1 MTRRKNRSSNIRF
14 GMTKEEE
21 LASNSVFLKWQ
32 HKRVG
37 LPIALLRSS
46 LFGVNRQ
53 TAEHWDETTRN
64 TMITP
69 NKIHVSAS
77 GPRLDQYDRLVYSSI
92 LQLCWENDVKNT
104 EKGTY
109 LKQAEFNF
117 TVGRALRLLAGV
129 KGHNTTGRAKAFV
142 ESLKRLSR
150 VYIYASQELSSKTK
164 SGNTSSSPIEE
175 SVNYSGPLL
184 TIKSINTK
192 PNCKNIGRRA
202 VVTIRL
208 SPDLGAMF
216 VDGARTELRWDVLRA
231 LKRNQLASWLYG
243 FYSTHTA
250 SKIIFFKES
259 TLSSLMG
266 LTVQNNRAVH
276 PQLVRA
282 LNVLDKALRSS
293 PDPKSFRSEIV
304 FDEDSITGNKIYK
317 YSLYISDDL
326 SPCDRKA
333 RPATN
338 DKEAATEE
346 ELDVLDASGSG
357 FELVRG
363 AEYCGGELL

>member
-1 MTRRKNRSSNIRF
+1 MARRKNRSSNIRF
-14 GMTKEEE
+14 GMTKKEE
-21 LASNSVFLKWQ
+21 LASNSVFLKWR
-32 HKRVG
+32 HGSVG

-53 TAEHWDETTRN
+53 TAEDWDDTTRN

-69 NKIHVSAS
+69 NGIHVSAS
-77 GPRLDQYDRLVYSSI
+77 GPRLDQFDRLVYCSV

-109 LKQAEFNF
+109 LKQAEFSF
-117 TVGRALRLLAGV
+117 TVGKALRLLAGR
-129 KGHNTTGRAKAFV
+129 KGHNTTGRANSFLD
-142 ESLKRLSR
+142 SLKRLSR
-150 VYIYASQELSSKTK
+150 VSIYASQELSSKTK
-164 SGNTSSSPIEE
+164 SGNTSSSPIEK

-184 TIKSINTK
+184 TIKSIDTK

-216 VDGARTELRWDVLRA
+216 IDGARTELRWDVLQA

-243 FYSTHTA
+243 FFSTHTS
-250 SKIIFFKES
+250 SKIIYFKGS

-266 LTVQNNRAVH
+266 LKVQNNRAVH

-282 LNVLDKALRSS
+282 FNVLDKTLRSVS
-293 PDPKSFRSEIV
+293 APKSFRSKIV
-304 FDEDSITGNKIYK
+304 FDEDSMTGNKVYK
-317 YSLYISDDL
+317 YSLYISHDL
-326 SPCDRKA
+326 SPCDRTA

-338 DKEAATEE
+338 DKEAAAEE
-346 ELDVLDASGSG
+346 ELDVSGSD
-357 FELVRG
+357 FDLEEDT
-363 AEYCGGELL
+363 EYCDEEWS